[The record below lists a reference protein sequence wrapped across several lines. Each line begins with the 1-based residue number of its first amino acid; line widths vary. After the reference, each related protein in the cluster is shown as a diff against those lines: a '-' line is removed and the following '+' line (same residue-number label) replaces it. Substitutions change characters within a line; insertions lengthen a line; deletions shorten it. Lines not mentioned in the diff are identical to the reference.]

1 MHWQAAA
8 SLLLLQTALLPHG
21 EGLQGSTGSGIL
33 GGAEIKVKLTVPLK
47 QLSDLHVVILLHET
61 KAFPVYPG
69 SQVPVGL

>member
-33 GGAEIKVKLTVPLK
+33 GGAEMKVKLTIPLNHIFR
-47 QLSDLHVVILLHET
+47 LTCCDSAT
-61 KAFPVYPG
+61 
-69 SQVPVGL
+69 